1 MFTYKI
7 DVLQELKKKGFTTTA
22 LRREKLL
29 SEDTIQSL
37 RKGKMIGI
45 NTLDIICEI
54 LDKQPASVIHFEHD
68 PEVQKKIEDARKNSK
83 EYKRNLKPKQ

>member
-22 LRREKLL
+22 LRREGIL
-29 SEDTIQSL
+29 SENTIQRL
-37 RKGKMIGI
+37 RSSTMIGI
-45 NTLDIICEI
+45 NALDIICEI

-68 PEVQKKIEDARKNSK
+68 PEVQKTIEKARQNSK
-83 EYKRNLKPKQ
+83 EYKRNVKLKQ

>member
-22 LRREKLL
+22 LRREGIL
-29 SEDTIQSL
+29 SENTIQRL
-37 RKGKMIGI
+37 RSSTMIGI
-45 NTLDIICEI
+45 NALDIICEI

-68 PEVQKKIEDARKNSK
+68 PEVQKTIEKARKNSK
-83 EYKRNLKPKQ
+83 EYKRNVKPKQ

>member
-22 LRREKLL
+22 LRREGIL
-29 SEDTIQSL
+29 SENTIQRL
-37 RKGKMIGI
+37 RNSTMIGI
-45 NTLDIICEI
+45 NALDIICEI

-68 PEVQKKIEDARKNSK
+68 PEVQKTIEKARQNSK
-83 EYKRNLKPKQ
+83 EYKRNVKPKQ